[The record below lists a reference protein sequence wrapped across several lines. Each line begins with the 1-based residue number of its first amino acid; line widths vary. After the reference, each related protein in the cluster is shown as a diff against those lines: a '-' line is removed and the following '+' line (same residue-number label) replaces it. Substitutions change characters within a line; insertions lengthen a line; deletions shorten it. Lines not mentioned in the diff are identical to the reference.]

1 MGQILQFIRPYDVFD
16 SETLTILSDAFD
28 KTVAS
33 LEDHGQPLIVRETM
47 AIPIFHLAAKG
58 ERDPDRLYRAA
69 LGSYE
74 KIRKPLVPKRPSQE
88 RRRTK
93 TLAPQLQP
101 IPLLARPFAFAS
113 LIRDFLGTTFY
124 IHIFGVRNL
133 MIPRSLF
140 EPSAEF

>member
-33 LEDHGQPLIVRETM
+33 LEDHGQPPIVRETM

-74 KIRKPLVPKRPSQE
+74 KIRSRLCPKGP
-88 RRRTK
+88 
-93 TLAPQLQP
+93 
-101 IPLLARPFAFAS
+101 ARNEGEQR
-113 LIRDFLGTTFY
+113 L
-124 IHIFGVRNL
+124 
-133 MIPRSLF
+133 
-140 EPSAEF
+140 